1 MKIEYNYGQ
10 IFELKEIDM
19 YNKELIF
26 KTNDSMGNFDP
37 TNFIEPTVIFEIPFS
52 NVMELQ
58 NIPKLL
64 DDYLKENDLLD

>member
-1 MKIEYNYGQ
+1 MKLKYNYGQ

-37 TNFIEPTVIFEIPFS
+37 TNIIDPTIDFEIPFS
-52 NVMELQ
+52 NIMELQ
-58 NIPKLL
+58 NIPKIL
-64 DDYLKENDLLD
+64 DDYLKENNLLD